1 MSYTVVDNFSRYA
14 KRVRDSAIA
23 SGFGTWAPNKGE
35 VGSSIYTG
43 MNFWGEHALM
53 VLALGRAF
61 GAPIFP
67 NSMFFRVTNE
77 DTEAAYVHSDRE
89 AGEFTAIVYLS
100 EHEDEYGTGFYRN
113 RRTGL
118 IHMPPFEL
126 MRNDLAEFERL
137 KREMVD
143 GNEAEWELL
152 DFVRGRF
159 NRCVI
164 FDAPLFHA
172 RRPKTGFA
180 ATPEDGR
187 LVWVAHFTSAAV
199 LDSLVK
205 DSERE

>member
-1 MSYTVVDNFSRYA
+1 MSFKVIDEFCPLAA
-14 KRVRDSAIA
+14 KVRDSALA
-23 SGFGTWAPNKGE
+23 SGFGTWKPNKGE

-43 MNFWGEHALM
+43 MNFWGEHAHML
-53 VLALGRAF
+53 LALARSF
-61 GAPIFP
+61 GAPVFP
-67 NSMFFRVTNE
+67 NSMFFRVTNL
-77 DTEAAYVHSDRE
+77 DTEPAYVHSDRE

-100 EHEDEYGTGFYRN
+100 EHDEAYGTGFYRN

-118 IHMPPFEL
+118 IRMPPFEL
-126 MRNDLAEFERL
+126 MRHDPAEFELL

-172 RRPKTGFA
+172 RSPKTGFD
-180 ATPEDGR
+180 ATPEAGR
-187 LVWVAHFTSAAV
+187 MVWVCHFTTPET
-199 LDSLVK
+199 LDAEVPK
-205 DSERE
+205 NG